1 MIPTCEFSRQAVMI
15 GVAFLFARPGSGGKY
30 CSYGCVRLGY
40 STLSPAGCV
49 LQSQDFTMSGPH
61 YISVSSRR
69 APRRAARGYLSPGDV
84 AAFRAAILAAGYAL
98 QGLLSCEF
106 PRAELVSDA
115 LYAVTNVV
123 GMYGLSGRWVTS
135 WVSSAR
141 SEFLATSEVREVGAG
156 VTIAR
161 CVHRVSYVSHI
172 RLLFR
177 LLCRR

>member
-1 MIPTCEFSRQAVMI
+1 
-15 GVAFLFARPGSGGKY
+15 
-30 CSYGCVRLGY
+30 
-40 STLSPAGCV
+40 
-49 LQSQDFTMSGPH
+49 MSGPN
-61 YISVSSRR
+61 YISASSCR
-69 APRRAARGYLSPGDV
+69 ATGRAARKYLSPGDV
-84 AAFRAAILAAGYAL
+84 SAFRAAILATGYAL
-98 QGLLSCEF
+98 RGLLSCEF

-115 LYAVTNVV
+115 LYDVTNVV
-123 GMYGLSGRWVTS
+123 GMYGLGGRWVTS

-141 SEFLATSEVREVGAG
+141 SEFLATSEVRDVGAG